1 MGGNAAVAR
10 VLVEHGADVNRRDS
24 EGKTVMMVRW
34 CLLEVS
40 LTPAVSSSH
49 VSSGSSVRTTRC
61 SSHDVCTC
69 ITRVHTV
76 MESGGHPSP
85 GMQKKR
91 IHNTIY
97 VILVSGLLKLEI

>member
-1 MGGNAAVAR
+1 MVQKHHGMSHLCSASVGGNAAVAR

-49 VSSGSSVRTTRC
+49 VSSGPSVPL
-61 SSHDVCTC
+61 HAVCMMC
-69 ITRVHTV
+69 V
-76 MESGGHPSP
+76 
-85 GMQKKR
+85 
-91 IHNTIY
+91 
-97 VILVSGLLKLEI
+97 

>member
-40 LTPAVSSSH
+40 LTPAVLSSH
-49 VSSGSSVRTTRC
+49 VSNCTTAC
-61 SSHDVCTC
+61 SSQCVYNTCTHSHG
-69 ITRVHTV
+69 IRRPPK
-76 MESGGHPSP
+76 PS
-85 GMQKKR
+85 KEE
-91 IHNTIY
+91 N
-97 VILVSGLLKLEI
+97 S

>member
-49 VSSGSSVRTTRC
+49 VLSGSSVCTTRF

-69 ITRVHTV
+69 ITHVHTV
-76 MESGGHPSP
+76 MGSGGHPS
-85 GMQKKR
+85 
-91 IHNTIY
+91 
-97 VILVSGLLKLEI
+97 LVNHAEEENS

>member
-1 MGGNAAVAR
+1 MGGNAAVAH

-61 SSHDVCTC
+61 SSHDVCITC
-69 ITRVHTV
+69 VHTV
-76 MESGGHPSP
+76 MGSGAHPS
-85 GMQKKR
+85 
-91 IHNTIY
+91 
-97 VILVSGLLKLEI
+97 LVNHAEENS